1 MNVRAPTLLFDNLA
15 SLETSI
21 ETLLASPTIL
31 ESYDIKP
38 LLIPTNR
45 PSLLAPP
52 GDSKLSIQT
61 FYGSLVNTRISPLP
75 DSIPLRVRLHR
86 ERLSRLIATEIL
98 LSSIGISVKPSP
110 EQLLP
115 PASQLFPPLNRPA
128 DFEPKKIVEPLGRIR
143 AYAHVQTPIQLQEGL
158 ASILDS
164 WKIGENPDEFEA
176 FVDPEEGVP
185 RYRKDRQ
192 RARKEK
198 EKRRTSGM
206 VSGGLA
212 DILASSQAVAPMV
225 LEDAPATQ
233 GWGASQLGGW
243 ASQVAGSSQ
252 GFGSSQMPMSQ
263 VERGKHGGRKPKKKR
278 KLGF

>member
-38 LLIPTNR
+38 LLILTNR

-61 FYGSLVNTRISPLP
+61 FYGSLVDTRISPLS

-115 PASQLFPPLNRPA
+115 PASQLFPPLNQPA

-185 RYRKDRQ
+185 RYRRDRQ

-206 VSGGLA
+206 VPGGLA
-212 DILASSQAVAPMV
+212 DMLASSQAVAPMV

-252 GFGSSQMPMSQ
+252 GFGFSQMPMSQ